1 MFNMRDLPQDNKNA
15 FGDGRSEMDD
25 SYMAPPIDIG
35 YSPRFMW
42 DVGASEQTIT
52 NMMEGIGGRGGYG
65 SLSPP
70 AMGYYGTPKQPVT
83 FFPVNTA
90 PAGCSKCQQKKLFG
104 ADNGMMSVPAAVFF
118 ALAATLGV
126 VVLSWYLHK

>member
-42 DVGASEQTIT
+42 DVGVSEQTIT
-52 NMMEGIGGRGGYG
+52 NLMEGIGGRGGYG

-70 AMGYYGTPKQPVT
+70 AMGYYGAGQQGAGGQGGQGSSGKQGSKGFTPGDM
-83 FFPVNTA
+83 NGRG
-90 PAGCSKCQQKKLFG
+90 AGGVRPGYKPPSPPPPPPKHPQTKE
-104 ADNGMMSVPAAVFF
+104 SV
-118 ALAATLGV
+118 
-126 VVLSWYLHK
+126 